1 MQTYHVHISG
11 LVQGV
16 GFRPFVCSLAR
27 EMNIEGW
34 VCNSTNGVHIEINAT
49 ESECRDFYAR
59 LLKNPPANAV
69 ITGHSIIKT
78 ELKQFNSF
86 TIESSTSESLP
97 DLLITPDMAICPG
110 CKREVLD
117 KYNRRYHYPFT
128 SCLNCGPRYSIMT
141 SLPYDR
147 EQTTMAELPLCNHC
161 KEEYN
166 DIRNERHY
174 CQTNSCPDCAIPMHL
189 SDGRGKIISENNN
202 EIFQLLNE
210 VLREGK
216 IAAVK
221 GIGGYLLICDATNA
235 SAIETLRKRKHRP
248 SKPFALLYKDIDMV
262 KKDVCISPEEQNAME
277 EKVAPIVLCRIHKNE
292 NNISINEIAPNL
304 KKIGVMLPCSPL
316 LMLIADRFDKPLIA
330 TSGNISGSPIIFRD
344 DEAVKYLGDVSD
356 MILTFDREIVTPQDD
371 SVIQFTEKG
380 QRMILRRSRG
390 LAPGYFPDPFGKRE
404 ECILAM
410 GGELKSAF
418 ALYNKGNLLVSQFL
432 GDQASY
438 ESQESF
444 LLTKTHLQQL
454 FQCTPQKILVDKHP
468 GYFVSEGGRN
478 EAIKENI
485 ELLEV
490 QHHKAHFA
498 AVLAENNLLSEKQ
511 PVLGVIW
518 DGAGYGEDQQAWG
531 SEMFLYQDAEMKRVG
546 HLDYFPQIMGD
557 KMNKEP
563 RLSALSLLRAFSD
576 NQSIIRHFFTK
587 QEWNYY
593 NQLLEQKPKL
603 LTSSM
608 GRFLDGMAA
617 ILGITG
623 INTYEGEAAMRLE
636 AIAQRCMDIPLT
648 VYSLPFENG
657 IFKWQPFLSEMLK
670 DYSHKED
677 VSTIAWKVFNSLAA
691 AIADAAGKFH
701 VGKIA
706 CSGGVF
712 QNALL
717 TDMVSEKLQ
726 STSQLYLHRQLS
738 PNDECIS
745 FGQLAYYFIET
756 QSEEKARSQ
765 TRNVIVTS

>member
-1 MQTYHVHISG
+1 MQTYHIHISG

-16 GFRPFVCSLAR
+16 GFRPFVCRLAR
-27 EMNIEGW
+27 KMNIEGW

-49 ESECRDFYAR
+49 ESGSRDFYAGV
-59 LLKNPPANAV
+59 LKNSPPNAV

-78 ELKQFNSF
+78 EPKKFNSF
-86 TIESSTSESLP
+86 TIESSISEPLS
-97 DLLITPDMAICPG
+97 DLLITPDIAICPD

-117 KYNRRYHYPFT
+117 RYNRRYQYPFT

-147 EQTTMAELPLCNHC
+147 EHTTMAALPLCNHC
-161 KEEYN
+161 KDEYN

-174 CQTNSCPDCAIPMHL
+174 CQTNSCPDCAIPMYL

-210 VLREGK
+210 VLRDGK

-221 GIGGYLLICDATNA
+221 GYGGYLLLCDATNT
-235 SAIETLRKRKHRP
+235 SAIEMLRKRKHRP
-248 SKPFALLYKDIDMV
+248 SKPFALLYRDIDMV
-262 KKDVCISPEEQNAME
+262 KRDVYISAEEQNAME
-277 EKVAPIVLCRIHKNE
+277 EKVAPIVLCRIDKNE
-292 NNISINEIAPNL
+292 NNISLHEIAPNL
-304 KKIGVMLPCSPL
+304 NKIGVMLPCSPL
-316 LMLIADRFDKPLIA
+316 LLMIADRFGKPLIA
-330 TSGNISGSPIIFRD
+330 TSGNISGSPIIFLD
-344 DEAVKYLGDVSD
+344 DEAVKYLGEVSD
-356 MILTFDREIVTPQDD
+356 MILIFDREIVTPQDD
-371 SVIQFTEKG
+371 SVIQFTAKG
-380 QRMILRRSRG
+380 QRIILRRSRG
-390 LAPGYFPDPFGKRE
+390 LAPGYFPVPFEEKD

-438 ESQESF
+438 ESQRSF
-444 LLTKTHLQQL
+444 LITRSHLQQL
-454 FQCTPQKILVDKHP
+454 FQCTPQKIVVDKHP
-468 GYFVSEGGRN
+468 GYFVSEEGRN
-478 EAIKENI
+478 EAVKENI
-485 ELLEV
+485 EIVEV

-518 DGAGYGEDQQAWG
+518 DGAGYGDDQQVWG
-531 SEMFLYQDAEMKRVG
+531 SEMFLYQEAEMKRVA

-563 RLSALSLLRAFSD
+563 RLSALSLLRVFSD

-593 NQLLEQKPKL
+593 NQLLEKEPKL
-603 LTSSM
+603 LTCSM

-636 AIAQRCMDIPLT
+636 AIAQRCTDIPPT
-648 VYSLPFENG
+648 VYTLPFENG
-657 IFKWQPFLSEMLK
+657 IFKWLPFLSEMLK
-670 DYSHKED
+670 DYSHKVE
-677 VSTIAWKVFNSLAA
+677 VSIIAWKVFNSLAA
-691 AIADAAGKFH
+691 AITDAAGKFH

-717 TDMVSEKLQ
+717 TDIVREKLK
-726 STSQLYLHRQLS
+726 SPSRLYLHRQLS
-738 PNDECIS
+738 PNDECIG

-756 QSEEKARSQ
+756 QSKEKAGSQ